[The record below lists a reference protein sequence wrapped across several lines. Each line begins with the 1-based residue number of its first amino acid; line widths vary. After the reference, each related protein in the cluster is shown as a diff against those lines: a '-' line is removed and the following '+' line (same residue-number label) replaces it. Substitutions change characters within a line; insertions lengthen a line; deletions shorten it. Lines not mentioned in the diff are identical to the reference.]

1 MAYGEDGKNI
11 EDIPRERSLPEERV
25 KEKEIDRFDEGKPL
39 INSTKLKLVVQN
51 NKNVIIQQ
59 NYCI

>member
-51 NKNVIIQQ
+51 NKNLIIQQ